1 MTVAFVISI
10 AVLLGLVLFIFNA
23 FRRSAGK
30 RLQIVFAAI
39 VLLLAGMVFWGFL
52 IEPGRLV
59 VREQTIQIDNW
70 PQQLDGLRIAVL
82 SDIHADDWF
91 IDDKKLRTIVERTN
105 QLQPELIVILG
116 DYMSSN
122 GHVTRRVEPE
132 HFGPILKDLHAPL
145 GVYSV
150 LGNHDWWYSGI
161 QVRRG
166 LEKNGI
172 QVLENEVIHFDARG
186 TQLWLVGL
194 ADLWTR
200 RQAIADTI
208 AMVPEGAPM
217 IALTHN
223 PDLFPD
229 LPQRVPLLLAGHT
242 HGGQVRFP
250 LIGSVVQSSEFGDR
264 YVKGHVFENNHHLFV
279 TTGIGTSIVPVRFGV
294 PPEIVLLTIKAR

>member
-1 MTVAFVISI
+1 MAVTFVISSAI
-10 AVLLGLVLFIFNA
+10 LLGLLLFLFNQI
-23 FRRSAGK
+23 RGSRPGK
-30 RLQIVFAAI
+30 SPRILFAAI
-39 VLLLAGMVFWGFL
+39 VLLIAGMVFWGFL
-52 IEPGRLV
+52 VEPGRLV
-59 VREQTIQIDNW
+59 VREQTVQIDNW
-70 PQQLDGLRIAVL
+70 PAELDGLRIAVL
-82 SDIHADDWF
+82 SDIHVDDWF

-122 GHVTRRVEPE
+122 GNVTRRVEPE
-132 HFGPILKDLHAPL
+132 HFGAILKDLHAPL

-200 RQAIADTI
+200 KQAVADTI
-208 AMVPEGAPM
+208 AMVPEGKPF

-223 PDLFPD
+223 PDIFPD
-229 LPQRVPLLLAGHT
+229 LPPRAPLLLAGHT
-242 HGGQVRFP
+242 HGGQVRLP
-250 LIGSVVQSSEFGDR
+250 LI
-264 YVKGHVFENNHHLFV
+264 
-279 TTGIGTSIVPVRFGV
+279 
-294 PPEIVLLTIKAR
+294 